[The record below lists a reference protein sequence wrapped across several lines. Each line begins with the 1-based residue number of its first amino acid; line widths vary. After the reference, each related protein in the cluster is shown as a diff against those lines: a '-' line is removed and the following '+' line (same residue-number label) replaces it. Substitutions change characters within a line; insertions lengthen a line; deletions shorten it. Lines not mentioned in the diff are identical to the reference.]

1 MQNVI
6 SSPRKKKIIMGVTKF
21 KTASWWTN
29 LKLVMKRRM
38 TKMENDVSDPT
49 GRGLFGISS

>member
-6 SSPRKKKIIMGVTKF
+6 SSPRKKKIITGVTKF